1 MMVALSSGHWG
12 AGSQERLKAATW
24 QAAWKKHVLFLRMG
38 SPMQRSSTK
47 GNGRRQRPPES
58 LRLTS
63 FGKVSGLLQM
73 SPDAPCQVGKE
84 AQRLYVKYPLH
95 KEVEPRHKFYCRDT
109 GHLFHP
115 SRSMMKVVIERR
127 VVCKFSRNYEQGDLF
142 SGEAVLCYV

>member
-24 QAAWKKHVLFLRMG
+24 QAAWKKHVLFLRMD
-38 SPMQRSSTK
+38 SPMQHSSTK
-47 GNGRRQRPPES
+47 GNGRRQRPPQS
-58 LRLTS
+58 LHLTS

-95 KEVEPRHKFYCRDT
+95 KEVEPGTSFIAET
-109 GHLFHP
+109 
-115 SRSMMKVVIERR
+115 
-127 VVCKFSRNYEQGDLF
+127 QGT
-142 SGEAVLCYV
+142 SSTPHGR